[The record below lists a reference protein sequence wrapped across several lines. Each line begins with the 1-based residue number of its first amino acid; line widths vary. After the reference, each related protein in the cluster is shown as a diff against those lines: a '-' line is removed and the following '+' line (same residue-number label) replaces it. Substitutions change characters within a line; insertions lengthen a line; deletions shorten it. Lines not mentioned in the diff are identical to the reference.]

1 MDSIEIWL
9 LAISLA
15 MDCFTVS
22 VTSGIILHKVQ
33 WNIIAKMA
41 FFFGLFQAA
50 MPFLGWL
57 GTSFFNESIKAYDHW
72 IAFGLLSYIG
82 IRMIKEHFD
91 NEKESSFDPTQLKVI
106 LMLAVATSIDAFA
119 VGISFALTGFNTMV
133 SLTYPLIAI
142 GITSFVLSIA
152 GGLIGAVFGRRYHFY
167 SEIFGGIILI
177 GIGIKILVVHLV
189 NHI

>member
-22 VTSGIILHKVQ
+22 VTSGIILHKIQ
-33 WNIIAKMA
+33 WNILLKMA

-50 MPFLGWL
+50 MPLLGWL
-57 GTSFFNESIKAYDHW
+57 GISLFSDSIKAYDHW
-72 IAFGLLSYIG
+72 IAFGLLFYMG
-82 IRMIKEHFD
+82 IHMVREHFD
-91 NEKESSFDPTQLKVI
+91 KEKTCCFDPTQLKVI

-119 VGISFALTGFNTMV
+119 VGISFGVTGFNTLV
-133 SLTYPLIAI
+133 SLIFPLITI
-142 GITSFVLSIA
+142 GITSFILSIA
-152 GGLIGAVFGRRYHFY
+152 GGLIGACFGRKYHFY
-167 SEIFGGIILI
+167 SELFGGIILI
-177 GIGIKILVVHLV
+177 GIGLKILISHLV

>member
-22 VTSGIILHKVQ
+22 VTSGIILHKIQ
-33 WNIIAKMA
+33 WNILLKMA

-50 MPFLGWL
+50 MPFLGWM
-57 GTSFFNESIKAYDHW
+57 GISYFTHSIKAYDHW

-82 IRMIKEHFD
+82 IRMIREHFS
-91 NEKESSFDPTQLKVI
+91 NETTCCFDPTRLKVI
-106 LMLAVATSIDAFA
+106 LMLAIATSIDAFA
-119 VGISFALTGFNTMV
+119 IGISFGVTGFTTLS
-133 SLTYPLIAI
+133 SLIFPLIAI
-142 GITSFVLSIA
+142 GLTSLVLSII
-152 GGLIGAVFGRRYHFY
+152 GGVIGACFGHRYHFY
-167 SEIFGGIILI
+167 SELFGGIILI

>member
-22 VTSGIILHKVQ
+22 VTSGIILHKIK
-33 WNIIAKMA
+33 WNILLKMA
-41 FFFGLFQAA
+41 FFFGLFQAV

-57 GTSFFNESIKAYDHW
+57 GISFFSASIKAYDHW

-82 IRMIKEHFD
+82 FHMVREHFD
-91 NEKESSFDPTQLKVI
+91 KDKSCTFDPTRLKVI

-119 VGISFALTGFNTMV
+119 IGISFGVTGFDTLS
-133 SLTYPLIAI
+133 SLFFPLIAI
-142 GITSFVLSIA
+142 GVTSFVLSIA
-152 GGLIGAVFGRRYHFY
+152 GGLIGACFGRKYHFY
-167 SEIFGGIILI
+167 SELFGGVILI

>member
-22 VTSGIILHKVQ
+22 MTSGIILKKIQ
-33 WNIIAKMA
+33 WDIMLKMA
-41 FFFGLFQAA
+41 FFFGVFQAV

-57 GTSFFNESIKAYDHW
+57 GISFFNESIKAYDHW

-82 IRMIKEHFD
+82 IRMIKEYFD
-91 NEKESSFDPTQLKVI
+91 EEKKCCFDPTRLRVI
-106 LMLAVATSIDAFA
+106 LMLSIATSIDAFA
-119 VGISFALTGFNTMV
+119 VGISFALTGFETFS
-133 SLTYPLIAI
+133 SLLFPLAAI
-142 GITSFVLSIA
+142 GLTSFVLSIG
-152 GGLIGAVFGRRYHFY
+152 GGLIGACFGRRYHFY

>member
-22 VTSGIILHKVQ
+22 MTSGIILHKVQ
-33 WNIIAKMA
+33 WKILLKMA

-50 MPFLGWL
+50 MPFIGWL
-57 GTSFFNESIKAYDHW
+57 GISFFSESIKAYDHW

-82 IRMIKEHFD
+82 FHMIKEHFQK
-91 NEKESSFDPTQLKVI
+91 KEACCFDPTRLKVI

-119 VGISFALTGFNTMV
+119 VGISFGVTGFNTLS
-133 SLTYPLIAI
+133 SLLFPLITI
-142 GITSFVLSIA
+142 GFTSFVLSVA
-152 GGLIGAVFGRRYHFY
+152 GGLIGACFGRKYHFY
-167 SEIFGGIILI
+167 SELLGGIILI
-177 GIGIKILVVHLV
+177 GIGLKILIEHLI

>member
-22 VTSGIILHKVQ
+22 LTSGIILKKIEWKVLL
-33 WNIIAKMA
+33 KMA

-50 MPFLGWL
+50 MPFFGWL
-57 GTSFFNESIKAYDHW
+57 CIIFFNESVKAYDHW

-82 IRMIKEHFD
+82 IHMIKEYFD
-91 NEKESSFDPTQLKVI
+91 KEKTCTFDPTRLKVI
-106 LMLAVATSIDAFA
+106 LMLAVATSIDALA
-119 VGISFALTGFNTMV
+119 VGISFAVTGFNTV
-133 SLTYPLIAI
+133 SSLIFPLIAI

-152 GGLIGAVFGRRYHFY
+152 GGMIGACFGKRYHFY
-167 SEIFGGIILI
+167 SELFGGIILI
-177 GIGIKILVVHLV
+177 GIGIKILIEHLV

>member
-22 VTSGIILHKVQ
+22 VTSGIILHKIK
-33 WNIIAKMA
+33 WNILLKMA

-57 GTSFFNESIKAYDHW
+57 GISFFSESIKAYDHW

-82 IRMIKEHFD
+82 FHMIREHFD
-91 NEKESSFDPTQLKVI
+91 KDKSCTFDPTRLKVI
-106 LMLAVATSIDAFA
+106 LMLAIATSIDAFA
-119 VGISFALTGFNTMV
+119 VGISFGVTGFNTLR
-133 SLTYPLIAI
+133 SLVFPLLAI
-142 GITSFVLSIA
+142 GLTSFVLSVV
-152 GGLIGAVFGRRYHFY
+152 GGLIGACFGRKYHFY
-167 SEIFGGIILI
+167 SELFGGIILI
-177 GIGIKILVVHLV
+177 GIGIKILTVHLV